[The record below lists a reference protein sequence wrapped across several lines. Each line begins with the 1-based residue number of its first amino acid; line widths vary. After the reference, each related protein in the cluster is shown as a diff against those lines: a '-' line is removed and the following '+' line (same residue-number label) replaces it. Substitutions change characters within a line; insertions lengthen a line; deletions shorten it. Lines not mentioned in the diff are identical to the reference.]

1 MTGTAFG
8 ITWSSLEHL
17 LWLPLLLLIF
27 ALLIARVIRTIHVCR
42 MLAKT
47 TYAKQFLIGC
57 SRWRIIFKAL
67 LISIAASMIFFA
79 LLRPRF
85 SKKDEIVEQ
94 KSRDLVIALDVSR
107 SMLAADCS
115 PNRLECAKK
124 KIKELVKMLSSERVG
139 LILFSGSAL
148 VQCPLTADHAAF
160 LLFLDQIDAET
171 ISSGTTALDQAI
183 ERAHELFSMS
193 GNRKNK
199 LLVIFTDGEDFSS
212 NLTQIKQTAIS
223 EGIHIFTFGVGT
235 VEGAP
240 IPLFDIRGNAL
251 GHQKDAKGNIV
262 ISHLNEGILKSLAT
276 ESGSQYIHMT
286 PDTHDLKE
294 LQQAVVE
301 FETERFED
309 KKIALLEEQ
318 YHYFLLIAF
327 VCLVVEWLL

>member
-8 ITWSSLEHL
+8 ITWGSLGNL
-17 LWLPLLLLIF
+17 IWFPLLLVIIIVLMM
-27 ALLIARVIRTIHVCR
+27 RVIRTFHVCR
-42 MLAKT
+42 ILART
-47 TYAKQFLIGC
+47 DYAKQFLVGC
-57 SRWRIIFKAL
+57 SLSRIILRAL
-67 LISIAASMIFFA
+67 LLIIAASMIFFA

-85 SKKDEIVEQ
+85 NKKEEIVEQ

-107 SMLAADCS
+107 SMLAADCM

-124 KIKELVKMLSSERVG
+124 KIKELVKLLSTERVG

-148 VQCPLTADHAAF
+148 VQCPLTSDHAAF

-183 ERAHELFSMS
+183 ERARELFSIS
-193 GNRKNK
+193 ADRKNK

-212 NLTQIKQTAIS
+212 NLAQIKQVAID

-251 GHQKDAKGNIV
+251 GHQKDAKGNVV

-276 ESGSQYIHMT
+276 ESGSQYIQMT
-286 PDTHDLKE
+286 PDTNDLKE
-294 LQQAVVE
+294 LQQAVLK

-318 YHYFLLIAF
+318 YHYFLMIAF
-327 VCLVVEWLL
+327 ICLIVEWLL